1 MRLSISKAFAYG
13 GYFILA
19 GLLLTLLAST
29 VALERLRIGSAAYD
43 RIITGKDLVADVLPP
58 PAYVIE
64 PFLEAHIVAQEP
76 EASAEHVERLARL
89 RSEYETRRAFWEKS
103 ENLPPALKDVL
114 NRSDAEVQKFWQA
127 VEKQLAPAARSGDT
141 AAIARAMKTLAADY
155 RAHRAVID
163 ELVTKGTAFSAEAEA
178 SAAQEATFFRVLMF
192 GSAALVFAL
201 VWGAIRYLRGRS
213 SDRLVV
219 LSAYLKKLS
228 NGDYARPA
236 PYGDD
241 DDEIGEL
248 ARAVN
253 LFRKSLQEQEDAR
266 ARREQEEAERREFE
280 ERRRAEERAIQ
291 NEREL
296 VSATIAAGLAELSA
310 RNLSYRLTKNLPESY
325 QKLQTDFN
333 ASIATFEKAV
343 AAVKTGVENISPGAS
358 HIASAAADLARQ
370 AEQQAE
376 GVERASGALH
386 EITKSAQMIAAGA
399 GEAKAIV
406 CDTRREAVESGQVVR
421 QAVDAITRI
430 EKSSQSIGQIIGV
443 VDEIAFQTNLLAL
456 NAGVEAARAGE
467 AGRGFAVVASEVRAL
482 AQRSAEAAKEIKGLI
497 SASSVEVEQGVE
509 LVVLTGQALE
519 KIVGQ
524 VVELETAVSNITTR
538 ALEQAAGLEDIQS
551 VVAQIDGNTQTNAA
565 MAEETTRA
573 STALQQEAKELAAM
587 IAGFRVSL
595 QGARPVAS
603 APAPTAT
610 VVALK
615 TVGRGGAATVAE
627 NADWTEF

>member
-29 VALERLRIGSAAYD
+29 AALERLRIGSAAYD

-64 PFLEAHIVAQEP
+64 PFLEAHIIAQEP

-89 RSEYETRRAFWEKS
+89 HSEYETRRAFWEKS
-103 ENLPPALKDVL
+103 ENLPPELKHVL
-114 NRSDAEVQKFWQA
+114 SRSDAEVQKFWDA
-127 VEKQLAPAARSGDT
+127 VEKQLAPAARSGDA
-141 AAIARAMKTLAADY
+141 AAISRTMKTLAADY

-163 ELVTKGTAFSAEAEA
+163 EMVAKGTAFSAEAEA

-213 SDRLVV
+213 SDRLVI

-253 LFRKSLQEQEDAR
+253 LFRKSLQEQEEVR

-291 NEREL
+291 DEREL
-296 VSATIAAGLAELSA
+296 VSAAIAAGLAELSA
-310 RNLSYRLTKNLPESY
+310 RNLSYRLTRNLPESY

-333 ASIATFEKAV
+333 ASIASFEKAV

-376 GVERASGALH
+376 GVDRASGALH

-406 CDTRREAVESGQVVR
+406 CETRREAVESGHVVR
-421 QAVDAITRI
+421 QAVNAITRDR
-430 EKSSQSIGQIIGV
+430 K
-443 VDEIAFQTNLLAL
+443 
-456 NAGVEAARAGE
+456 
-467 AGRGFAVVASEVRAL
+467 
-482 AQRSAEAAKEIKGLI
+482 
-497 SASSVEVEQGVE
+497 
-509 LVVLTGQALE
+509 
-519 KIVGQ
+519 
-524 VVELETAVSNITTR
+524 
-538 ALEQAAGLEDIQS
+538 S
-551 VVAQIDGNTQTNAA
+551 VV
-565 MAEETTRA
+565 
-573 STALQQEAKELAAM
+573 
-587 IAGFRVSL
+587 
-595 QGARPVAS
+595 
-603 APAPTAT
+603 
-610 VVALK
+610 
-615 TVGRGGAATVAE
+615 
-627 NADWTEF
+627 